1 MILDIDK
8 DYNEY
13 IENYEY
19 KTKDE
24 YIKIREMLMNIYDI
38 IDIHPLNIDY
48 DIDYDID
55 LKIIS

>member
-48 DIDYDID
+48 DID
-55 LKIIS
+55 LKIFL